1 MGDISAVWN
10 LIGLC
15 AFAMLS
21 FLLANYLG
29 SIKDGFQSFRD
40 SRHETNNYLNQINL
54 RLTIAEKA
62 IERLEEQLEELE
74 RRRESR

>member
-15 AFAMLS
+15 VFAMLS
-21 FLLANYLG
+21 FLLANYIG

-40 SRHETNNYLNQINL
+40 DGHETSNFLNRLNL

-62 IERLEEQLEELE
+62 IERLEERLEEIE